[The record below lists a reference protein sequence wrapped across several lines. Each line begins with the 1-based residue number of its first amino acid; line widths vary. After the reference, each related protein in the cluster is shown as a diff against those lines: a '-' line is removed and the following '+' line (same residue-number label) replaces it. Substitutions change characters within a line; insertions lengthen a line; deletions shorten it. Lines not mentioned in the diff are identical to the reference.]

1 MTAKRSKRER
11 ERERERE
18 RREEKK
24 RKEKGREEKLF
35 ETKYNIISSL
45 LFQNSALILRLK

>member
-1 MTAKRSKRER
+1 MRVR

-24 RKEKGREEKLF
+24 VIEDKRKEKGTGE
-35 ETKYNIISSL
+35 N
-45 LFQNSALILRLK
+45 